1 MGQAKQTTPTLK
13 SMNKSS
19 TLTTQIRIREVAELI
34 AKKGYS
40 RQACIDYIEE
50 KWGVGRT
57 QSDKYFRAAVEY
69 LIPGDGEEYRKNL
82 IAKNMAILETMLQT
96 ALDRNDLQNAN
107 SIINTIN
114 KMLGVGSKQV
124 EIKDKDAAGYDKTIT
139 ISFND

>member
-13 SMNKSS
+13 SINKTS
-19 TLTTQIRIREVAELI
+19 TLTTQVRVKEIAELI

-50 KWGVGRT
+50 KWGIGRT

-82 IAKNMAILETMLQT
+82 ISRNFAVLEGMLQA
-96 ALDRNDLQNAN
+96 ALERNDLQNAN
-107 SIINTIN
+107 QIIKTMNQ
-114 KMLGVGSKQV
+114 MMGLGGKKV
-124 EIKDKDAAGYDKTIT
+124 ELETQEQKIT
-139 ISFND
+139 VTFGD